1 MTWGQLAV
9 NALAAILLVVGT
21 WITARFSRKTGEEAN
36 ENAAAT
42 ARTADWDTFT
52 ARVFADNESLRK
64 RLDAVEIVVGELR
77 QELRARDRRID
88 DLSDEVEDFRNYS
101 IDLRNELQR
110 QDPSLR
116 LPQPP
121 ARIARHFQPP

>member
-36 ENAAAT
+36 ETAAAQ

>member
-1 MTWGQLAV
+1 MTWGQVVAGIIS
-9 NALAAILLVVGT
+9 ALLVLIGT
-21 WITARFSRKTGEEAN
+21 YVSARFSRKTGEEAN

>member
-1 MTWGQLAV
+1 MTWWEAV
-9 NALAAILLVVGT
+9 VTLGGAGILVVGT
-21 WITARFSRKTGEEAN
+21 WITARATRKIGKEAN
-36 ENAAAT
+36 ENT
-42 ARTADWDTFT
+42 ASQAKTADWDTFV
-52 ARVFADNESLRK
+52 ARVSADNEALRK
-64 RLDAVEIVVGELR
+64 RLDAVEIIVGELR
-77 QELRARDRRID
+77 KELQVRDRRID

>member
-36 ENAAAT
+36 ETAAAQ
-42 ARTADWDTFT
+42 ARTADWDAFT

>member
-1 MTWGQLAV
+1 VTWGQLAV

-36 ENAAAT
+36 ETAAAQ

>member
-1 MTWGQLAV
+1 MTWGQVVAGIIS
-9 NALAAILLVVGT
+9 ALLVLIGT
-21 WITARFSRKTGEEAN
+21 YVSAKFSRKTGEEAN

>member
-9 NALAAILLVVGT
+9 NSLAAILLVVGT

-36 ENAAAT
+36 ETAAAQ
-42 ARTADWDTFT
+42 ARTADWDAFT

>member
-1 MTWGQLAV
+1 MTWGQMVV

-36 ENAAAT
+36 ETAAAT

-121 ARIARHFQPP
+121 ARIARHFHPP

>member
-36 ENAAAT
+36 ETAAAT